1 MGVASPKLHLHLARP
16 AARSD
21 ANLTRI
27 GTSCEALGRPGT
39 SHFFACANPP
49 VQPVLRFL
57 TAAALT
63 ASAACA
69 LAHDPSAWGGLFRS
83 RDDGAAWL
91 SVDAGLFVG
100 AALAI
105 AVSPTD
111 ANHLL
116 YATDT
121 RLLRSRNGGRNWVP
135 EAPQLFNGPTL
146 ALAFARDGKG
156 AWAATP
162 AGVFVTA
169 DESTWNKCD
178 LPDAALPGRA
188 LVTGLQPGRIYLL
201 GARGIYASSDDGR
214 KFVRVGEADLPD
226 VAGHALVLVPAPA
239 GLGAETLFAVFEGRV
254 WVSADSGKSWAP
266 RDAGL
271 PRGQVETLAA
281 DREQH
286 HRLWA
291 ATGNQVH
298 VSDDLGATW
307 HSWGRPIGEG
317 VFAIRGLATAQKGTL
332 IVLATH
338 RGLLR
343 STDGGNT
350 WAQVEGALPVHLE
363 AGLLLPDPFDAQTI
377 YAGFSLV
384 PYPELRRRAEQGSN
398 LLSQLDP
405 VSASGAGA
413 FLLLLLIGGWLGARA
428 LAHAYR
434 DA

>member
-105 AVSPTD
+105 AVSPTN

-146 ALAFARDGKG
+146 ALAFAGDGKG

-214 KFVRVGEADLPD
+214 KFVRVGQADLPD